1 MICGCQSQK
10 RTGRRNI
17 CQVSKITGLIFPKG
31 IRLWSFYLVAYF
43 RVEIFPF
50 FLPRGSRSGNGR
62 TETLDA
68 LHAVSANV
76 LKPYVGDVEGKDVRN
91 STAPTAEHVAWWR
104 PSSWWGAEDVVC
116 GATLSASL

>member
-1 MICGCQSQK
+1 MFCC
-10 RTGRRNI
+10 
-17 CQVSKITGLIFPKG
+17 
-31 IRLWSFYLVAYF
+31 
-43 RVEIFPF
+43 EIFPF

-68 LHAVSANV
+68 LHAIGASV